1 MKKTLKAILG
11 LFIVF
16 IIYIIF
22 VLDRL
27 IVAVFP
33 VEQKSFMDWSDMD
46 IKEELRSTRQIQLSV
61 IRIVVVSI
69 LILIINW
76 IL

>member
-1 MKKTLKAILG
+1 MKKTFKAILG
-11 LFIVF
+11 LFIV
-16 IIYIIF
+16 IILYIIF

-33 VEQKSFMDWSDMD
+33 AEQKSFMDWSDMD
-46 IKEELRSTRQIQLSV
+46 IRKELRSTRQIQLSV

-69 LILIINW
+69 LTLIINL

>member
-1 MKKTLKAILG
+1 MKKTFKAILG
-11 LFIVF
+11 LFIV
-16 IIYIIF
+16 IILYILF
-22 VLDRL
+22 VLDRF

-33 VEQKSFMDWSDMD
+33 AKQKSFVDWSDMD
-46 IKEELRSTRQIQLSV
+46 IKKELRSTRQIQLSV

-69 LILIINW
+69 LTLIINL